1 MFASARP
8 ISRTRAPAE
17 AEAVAHHALV
27 LGGGGIV
34 GIAWEVGVIAGLAE
48 RGVQLARADQV
59 IGTSAGSL
67 VGAWLAGG
75 RDFAALAAAQAAP
88 PDGSGSE
95 RGPRPDPAALAN
107 VFRTWMGFASVG
119 PEQAR
124 ELGTLALA
132 APTPPQTNWIAWVAR
147 ELSTSDWP
155 ARLRVTAVDAES
167 GELRVFD
174 AKSGVALE
182 LAVAA
187 SCCVPGIFPP
197 VSIEGRRYV
206 DGGVL
211 SGTHADLAVGSSV
224 RQVLVMVP
232 FVRGKAGLARLM
244 FERLEIEMAAL
255 RADKVEVA
263 LLTPSRDDA
272 RALGLDFMDPKKRAD
287 AVRLGLETGRR
298 EAERPDLAA
307 WRD

>member
-1 MFASARP
+1 MSER
-8 ISRTRAPAE
+8 
-17 AEAVAHHALV
+17 ALV
-27 LGGGGIV
+27 LGGGGVV

-48 RGVQLARADQV
+48 RGVRLAAAEQV

-88 PDGSGSE
+88 PGEGGGE
-95 RGPRPDPAALAN
+95 RGARPDPATLAN
-107 VFRTWMGFASVG
+107 VFRTWMGFPKVG

-124 ELGTLALA
+124 ELGALALA
-132 APTPPQTNWIAWVAR
+132 APTAPEKSWIGWVAR
-147 ELSTSDWP
+147 ELAASDWP
-155 ARLRVTAVDAES
+155 ARLSVTAVDAES

-197 VSIEGRRYV
+197 VSIEDRRYV

-211 SGTHADLAVGSSV
+211 SGTHADLALASGA
-224 RQVLVMVP
+224 RQVVVLVP
-232 FVRGKAGLARLM
+232 FVRGNVGLARLM
-244 FERLEIEMAAL
+244 FERLEVEMAVL
-255 RADKVEVA
+255 RGAGAEVA
-263 LLTPSRDDA
+263 LLTPSREDA
-272 RALGLDFMDPKKRAD
+272 RALGVDFMDPKKRAD
-287 AVRLGLETGRR
+287 AVRLGIATGRR
-298 EAERPDLAA
+298 EAARADLAA
-307 WRD
+307 WQA

>member
-1 MFASARP
+1 MP
-8 ISRTRAPAE
+8 E
-17 AEAVAHHALV
+17 HALV

-34 GIAWEVGVIAGLAE
+34 GIAWEVGVIAGLAQ
-48 RGVQLARADQV
+48 RGVEFARSEPV

-75 RDFAALAAAQAAP
+75 RDFAALAEAQAAP

-95 RGPRPDPAALAN
+95 RAPRPDPAVLAN
-107 VFRTWMGFASVG
+107 VFRTWLGFASVG

-124 ELGTLALA
+124 ELGALALA
-132 APTPPQTNWIAWVAR
+132 APTAPEKNWIGWVSR
-147 ELSTSDWP
+147 ELAASQWP
-155 ARLRVTAVDAES
+155 APLRVTAVDASS
-167 GELRVFD
+167 GALRVFD

-211 SGTHADLAVGSSV
+211 SGTHADLALESGA
-224 RQVLVMVP
+224 RRVLILVP
-232 FVRGKAGLARLM
+232 FVRSKVGLARLM
-244 FERLEIEMAAL
+244 FERLDLEMATL
-255 RADKVEVA
+255 RDASVEVA
-263 LLTPSRDDA
+263 LISPWREDA

-287 AVRLGLETGRR
+287 AVRLGLATGRR
-298 EAERPDLAA
+298 EAERLDLAA
-307 WRD
+307 WRTSG

>member
-1 MFASARP
+1 VPER
-8 ISRTRAPAE
+8 
-17 AEAVAHHALV
+17 ALV
-27 LGGGGIV
+27 LGGGGVV
-34 GIAWEVGVIAGLAE
+34 GIAWEVGVISGLAE

-67 VGAWLAGG
+67 VGSWLAGG

-88 PDGSGSE
+88 PGQAGGE
-95 RGPRPDPAALAN
+95 RGPRPDPATLAN
-107 VFRTWMGFASVG
+107 VFRTWMGFPEVG

-124 ELGTLALA
+124 ELGALALA
-132 APTPPQTNWIAWVAR
+132 APTAPEKNWIGWIER
-147 ELSTSDWP
+147 ELAASASGARSEPQASEAHQDWP
-155 ARLRVTAVDAES
+155 ARLRVTAVDALS
-167 GELRVFD
+167 GALRVFD

-211 SGTHADLAVGSSV
+211 SGTHADLALASGLRHAV
-224 RQVLVMVP
+224 VLVP
-232 FVRGKAGLARLM
+232 FVRGNAGLARLM
-244 FERLEIEMAAL
+244 FERLEAELAAL
-255 RADKVEVA
+255 REASVEVA
-263 LLTPSRDDA
+263 LLTPSREDA
-272 RALGLDFMDPKKRAD
+272 RALGVDFMDPKKRAD

-298 EAERPDLAA
+298 EAARADLAA
-307 WRD
+307 WRLG